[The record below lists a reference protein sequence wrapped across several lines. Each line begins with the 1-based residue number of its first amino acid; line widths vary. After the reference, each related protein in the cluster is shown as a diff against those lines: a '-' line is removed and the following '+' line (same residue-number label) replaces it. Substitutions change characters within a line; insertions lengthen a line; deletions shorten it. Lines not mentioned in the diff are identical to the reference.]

1 MILRVLLFSFVNNSG
16 MGLFLTCQNLGCN
29 NGLEFAG
36 IKAIFTLE
44 ISFFHFILHL
54 LQLLVLLL
62 VLVSILILYIIYNL

>member
-1 MILRVLLFSFVNNSG
+1 MISSVLSFSFVNNSG

-54 LQLLVLLL
+54 LQLLVL
-62 VLVSILILYIIYNL
+62 VSILILYIIYKL

>member
-1 MILRVLLFSFVNNSG
+1 MISSVLSFSFVNNSG
-16 MGLFLTCQNLGCN
+16 IGLFLACQNLGCN

-54 LQLLVLLL
+54 SQLLVL
-62 VLVSILILYIIYNL
+62 VLVSILILYIIYKL